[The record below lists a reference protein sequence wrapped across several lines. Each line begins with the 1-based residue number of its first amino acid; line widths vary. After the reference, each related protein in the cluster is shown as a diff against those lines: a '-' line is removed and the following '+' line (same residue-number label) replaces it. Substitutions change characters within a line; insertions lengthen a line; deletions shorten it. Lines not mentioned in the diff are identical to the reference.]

1 MIVYNLI
8 LTVPLVLKLF
18 KVDVKEI
25 IKGLYKNID
34 STLSGLVGKIPSHH
48 NLSKKDWKHNYVCL

>member
-48 NLSKKDWKHNYVCL
+48 NLSKKD